1 MDSAIDMADD
11 GAQPLYSWYD
21 VHAGAREL
29 IKQIKESG
37 ATITGIVA
45 IPKGGLVLGT
55 ILAHAFCV
63 PLHIGFDPEPWM
75 PTTFLAV
82 DDNTITGGSLAPF
95 TRYGMPCAV
104 LVKHPNAPGIHPFY
118 AAEESDEM
126 YLFPWEAE
134 APGVDHSVED
144 IVAGQTS

>member
-1 MDSAIDMADD
+1 MSAAIDMADD
-11 GAQPLYSWYD
+11 GGQPLYSWYD

-29 IKQIKESG
+29 VDQIKKSG

-63 PLHIGFDPEPWM
+63 PLHIGHAPEPWM
-75 PTTFLAV
+75 PTSFLAV
-82 DDNTITGGSLAPF
+82 DDNSITGGSLSPF
-95 TRYGMPCAV
+95 AHYGMPCAV
-104 LVKHPNAPGIHPFY
+104 LVRHPNAPGIHPFY
-118 AAEESDEM
+118 FAEESDEM

-134 APGVDHSVED
+134 GEQELRDVET
-144 IVAGQTS
+144 IVAGETR